1 MDKVTLPTTYMCAR
15 HDTKP
20 TIKKKVLPPSNGS
33 AQCFINSSS
42 AWGRS
47 VNEASGEVWIDLSTH
62 ATCMYMNDQSLRLGK
77 AKQLHLKTTLF
88 FLKRKRRAA
97 SGGTRTRDVLHT
109 VQMLYQL
116 SHRGSS
122 AGQAESLNVMQRQSC
137 LSPDKQG
144 NSISVLWSGP
154 G

>member
-1 MDKVTLPTTYMCAR
+1 MHTL
-15 HDTKP
+15 HVH
-20 TIKKKVLPPSNGS
+20 VL
-33 AQCFINSSS
+33 
-42 AWGRS
+42 
-47 VNEASGEVWIDLSTH
+47 
-62 ATCMYMNDQSLRLGK
+62 YMNDQSVETRQSK
-77 AKQLHLKTTLF
+77 ATTPEDNSF

-97 SGGTRTRDVLHT
+97 SGGTQTCDVLHT
-109 VQMLYQL
+109 RQTLYQL

-122 AGQAESLNVMQRQSC
+122 AGQAKSLNVMQRQSR